1 MASLLCL
8 KKPDILLDKAENPA
22 YIMNERSFIT
32 VERAILPENNTRKRQ
47 LSSLRQEQ
55 ILAAAL
61 DIFSQKGYSAATVS
75 EIARKANLAAG
86 TIYLY
91 FPNKRDLFIKVI
103 ENLMVTP
110 LLAIFENGTAGDFP
124 DVLKQAVNNRLEL
137 IDSSFASHLVLLMSE
152 ILRDPELKGYFYQT
166 ALQPLLK
173 RIITVFGNQQSP
185 GIWRSADPEI
195 TVRLVAGLIIGMT
208 IMRNVEGESS
218 PFAKLSLEQ
227 NAHEI
232 MHFIQHGVMTSD

>member
-1 MASLLCL
+1 MNVHSLLR
-8 KKPDILLDKAENPA
+8 KG
-22 YIMNERSFIT
+22 T
-32 VERAILPENNTRKRQ
+32 ILPENNTRKHQ

-55 ILAAAL
+55 ILTAAL

-103 ENLMVTP
+103 ENLIVTP
-110 LLAIFENGTAGDFP
+110 LLSIFENGTAGDFA
-124 DVLKQAVNNRLEL
+124 DVLKQALNNRLEL
-137 IDSSFASHLVLLMSE
+137 VDSSFSSHLVLLMSE
-152 ILRDPELKGYFYQT
+152 ILRDSELKEYFYQT

-173 RIITVFGNQQSP
+173 RIITVFGNQQSS
-185 GIWRSADPEI
+185 GILRSADPEI

-227 NAHEI
+227 TSHEI